1 MPIKVIEGNLFT
13 STCQTLVNT
22 INCVGVMGAGIALE
36 CRLRYP
42 AMFEAYSKLCYEKRF
57 RPGMLWLYK
66 GGEEDRDVDSK
77 WVLNFP
83 TKVHWKFPS
92 RMEWVE
98 LGLDKFLAMYKAK
111 GISSVAFPVLG
122 GQNGG
127 LNPDKVI
134 SLMREKLAVCEI
146 PVEIYQYRADAPDDL
161 FERFKDLL
169 LSKSD
174 EELAKISCLRIDYVK
189 RIRGAMESSDICQLN
204 QLAHC
209 DGIGVK
215 TVEKAFAL
223 MRKNEPVQLELALR
237 V

>member
-42 AMFEAYSKLCYEKRF
+42 AMFEAYSRLCDEKRF

-66 GGEEDRDVDSK
+66 GGEDDRDVDNK
-77 WVLNFP
+77 WMLNFP

-92 RMEWVE
+92 KIEWVE
-98 LGLDKFLAMYKAK
+98 SGLDKFLAMYKAK

-122 GQNGG
+122 GLNGG
-127 LNPDKVI
+127 LNPDEVI
-134 SLMREKLAVCEI
+134 TLMCDKLAVCEI

-161 FERFKDLL
+161 FERFKNLF
-169 LSKSD
+169 LSESD
-174 EELAKISCLRIDYVK
+174 EEIAKTSCLRIDYVR
-189 RIRGAMESSDICQLN
+189 RIRDAIESSDICQLN

-223 MRKNEPVQLELALR
+223 MRQKDPMQLELSL
-237 V
+237 